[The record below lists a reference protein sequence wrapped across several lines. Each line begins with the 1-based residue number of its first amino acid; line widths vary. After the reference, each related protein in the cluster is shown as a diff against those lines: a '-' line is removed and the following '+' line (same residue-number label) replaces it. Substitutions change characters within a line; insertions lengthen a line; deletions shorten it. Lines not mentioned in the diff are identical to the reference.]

1 MHAYKYVCQQIDN
14 SSTNVYCLMPP
25 SGCWWLLL
33 PPTCHIRHYSYLV
46 WQQSILDIAL
56 LRRCFFVFVF
66 LHPRCVI
73 DWDFCC
79 FGNTS
84 LVRWMN
90 GAERSRKNLEF
101 RQKAVAGFNFEA
113 DCQSG
118 LLAEWLDGWLLD
130 YTMFGGSITH
140 VWAASSVEMFQ
151 LLQLQWW
158 TDA

>member
-56 LRRCFFVFVF
+56 LRRCFFFVF

-90 GAERSRKNLEF
+90 GAERSRKKSWVSSKGSRRFQFWGWLP
-101 RQKAVAGFNFEA
+101 K
-113 DCQSG
+113 
-118 LLAEWLDGWLLD
+118 WLDGWLLD